1 MNKSSTIKT
10 ATSYK
15 CFFAVRKYKEVL
27 WWLLLLFAFFYCC
40 WCCGRKLFVAIFLKL
55 PPKINDP
62 VDSKNNVSLPSLYHC
77 NKNNKMIKCR
87 RIFLF
92 LFLLLFFLF
101 VSLVFGLLFLC
112 WGQTK
117 PNNQTAKHKDDR
129 KKRRKMKKKQQQQ
142 HQQNVWKTH
151 HKFIFV
157 WGNWLHTIW
166 FSIEEGEEEKWEMK
180 GNNFSLHFLYTLSS
194 NVKCKLCV
202 VFLVKPERK
211 LPSLIMQ

>member
-1 MNKSSTIKT
+1 MNKSSTIKSSKHLIN
-10 ATSYK
+10 AFLPWENIRK
-15 CFFAVRKYKEVL
+15 CCG
-27 WWLLLLFAFFYCC
+27 WLLLFAFYYCC

-92 LFLLLFFLF
+92 LFLLLYFFL
-101 VSLVFGLLFLC
+101 VLLLFFLC
-112 WGQTK
+112 WDQTK

-129 KKRRKMKKKQQQQ
+129 KEKKK

-180 GNNFSLHFLYTLSS
+180 GRIFPYTFSTLLAATSNANCVWFLWLSL
-194 NVKCKLCV
+194 NGNYHH
-202 VFLVKPERK
+202 
-211 LPSLIMQ
+211 